1 MGYIVF
7 WALIRLALT
16 ITGLWILFYYID
28 YGTWWMLGIVSLYV
42 IVIHPALIQYDIFKE
57 KTKPVVDSSLCSSC
71 RYFDKTAVLCIK
83 LDEHPT
89 ENYLPCGGQYWEPGN
104 IENDYE

>member
-1 MGYIVF
+1 MGHIIF

-42 IVIHPALIQYDIFKE
+42 IVIHPALIQYDLFKE
-57 KTKPVVDSSLCSSC
+57 KTKIIVDSSLCSSC
-71 RYFDKTAVLCIK
+71 RYFDKTAVLCTK

-89 ENYLPCGGQYWEPGN
+89 ENYLPCGGQYWEPRSF
-104 IENDYE
+104 ENDYE

>member
-1 MGYIVF
+1 MGHIVF

-42 IVIHPALIQYDIFKE
+42 IVIHPALIQYDIFRE
-57 KTKPVVDSSLCSSC
+57 KSKTIVNSSLCSSC
-71 RYFDKTAVLCIK
+71 RYFEETAVLCTK

-89 ENYLPCGGQYWEPGN
+89 ENYIPCGGDYWEPGN
-104 IENDYE
+104 LGNEYE